1 MGKPFDFKSV
11 LNTDLYD
18 KMSFEKIYGLSKPI
32 QEVAAKQDSPAF
44 SHLLGD
50 VWASLFKL
58 KPKVKEDDVHPS
70 VSLNKPVMQK
80 VLQEETFH
88 QLRETTKLDEMA
100 SAIGT
105 LHLKDR
111 LALLLDDPA
120 LKQAN
125 ELSKQAQEQQ
135 EAVLK
140 KEELL
145 QQWLSEGVAQEE
157 VVSLQEQI
165 ATAQQQAMQTG
176 KRAERIMQQAMDG
189 KVGKG
194 LQETIVQAAQQTKQD
209 VEQIEQLLSGL
220 GYGSGQ
226 AEIKKMPLRDRLMLA
241 EKLRNSKKLKEVAE
255 LTGRMKAIAKKK
267 QKSKSKDSVGRADVT
282 YGNDMDQLTAT
293 ELLLYT
299 RKDTKLDFLQRFA
312 EGKVMQY
319 APQAKEKL
327 GKGPIVGV
335 IDTSGSMEKL
345 DNQAKAILLALL
357 AIAKKQHRA
366 FGVVNFSSD
375 VITWSFPK
383 GNPSTSELME
393 VIETFLDGGT
403 DFELALSKTMT
414 ILESSTYDKG
424 DVVFITDGDAH
435 VSDSFLQRYRETKKR
450 KQFQVLSVQLGY
462 EKTDTLKLFSD
473 QVVKAASLFE
483 DGVTDKIFSI

>member
-1 MGKPFDFKSV
+1 MGKSFNFKSV

-18 KMSFEKIYGLSKPI
+18 KMSFEKIYGLSKPL
-32 QEVAAKQDSPAF
+32 QKVAERQDTPAF
-44 SHLLGD
+44 PHLLGD
-50 VWASLFKL
+50 VWSSLYKL
-58 KPKVKEDDVHPS
+58 KPHVKAEDVHPS
-70 VSLNKPVMQK
+70 VSLNKSVMQR

-105 LHLKDR
+105 LHLKDS
-111 LALLLDDPA
+111 LEVLLDDPA
-120 LKQAN
+120 FKQAN
-125 ELSKQAQEQQ
+125 ELSQQAKEQQ
-135 EAVLK
+135 EAVQ
-140 KEELL
+140 ELEQML
-145 QQWLSEGVAQEE
+145 QQWLNEGVAQEE
-157 VVSLQEQI
+157 VDALQEQI
-165 ATAQQQAMQTG
+165 VTAQQQAMQSG
-176 KRAERIMQQAMDG
+176 KSAEKNMQQAMDG

-194 LQETIVQAAQQTKQD
+194 IQEAIAQAAQQTKQD
-209 VEQIEQLLSGL
+209 VEQVEKLLSGL
-220 GYGSGQ
+220 GYGSRQ
-226 AEIKKMPLRDRLMLA
+226 AEIKKLPLRDRLMLA

-267 QKSKSKDSVGRADVT
+267 QRSKSKESVGRADIT
-282 YGNDMDQLTAT
+282 YGNDMDQLTST

-299 RKDTKLDFLQRFA
+299 RKETKLDFLQRFA
-312 EGKVMQY
+312 EGKVIQY

-366 FGVVNFSSD
+366 FGVVNFSSA
-375 VITWSFPK
+375 VRTWSFPK
-383 GNPSTSELME
+383 GNPSTSELMD
-393 VIETFLDGGT
+393 VIETFHDGGT
-403 DFELALSKTMT
+403 DFELALSSAMN

-424 DVVFITDGDAH
+424 DVVFITDGDSY
-435 VSDSFLQRYRETKKR
+435 VDDSFLRHYREMKIRMK
-450 KQFQVLSVQLGY
+450 FQILSIQLGY

-483 DGVTDKIFSI
+483 AEVTEKVFNI